1 MEKGYNTPDYHNYLN
16 LDELLNAWR
25 YKHHLLANRMNGKKI
40 GTRGSVGAQ
49 YLKKA
54 LTKHRAFDDLS
65 GLNTFLISIFDLTV
79 LPGGILQNLSF
90 HYNIYIAIFRKEKY
104 KKIYLLCHNQ
114 KKTI

>member
-54 LTKHRAFDDLS
+54 LTKHRVFENLS
-65 GLNTFLISIFDLTV
+65 SLTTFLIPRSDLPD
-79 LPGGILQNLSF
+79 LPKGILRNLSF
-90 HYNIYIAIFRKEKY
+90 HYDI
-104 KKIYLLCHNQ
+104 
-114 KKTI
+114 